1 MHNLCSRMNA
11 LFRGTKVTKHPFY
24 SMWIKMMSGS
34 VSEHFTNL
42 RHVKICKTCVSDPN
56 ALFRGTKPAKHPF
69 YSIRTKMMFGSVLEH
84 FANLRHV
91 KDAKR
96 VFVLNALVQCT
107 KLVKHPF
114 YSIRTKMMFG
124 SVLEHSANLRHVKR
138 CKTCVRNRMHYFRV
152 PKLWSIHSCLLNPK
166 WFWECFRAFC

>member
-11 LFRGTKVTKHPFY
+11 LFRGTKPV
-24 SMWIKMMSGS
+24 
-34 VSEHFTNL
+34 
-42 RHVKICKTCVSDPN
+42 
-56 ALFRGTKPAKHPF
+56 KHPF
-69 YSIRTKMMFGSVLEH
+69 YSIRTKMMFGSVFEH

-91 KDAKR
+91 KDAKL

-124 SVLEHSANLRHVKR
+124 SVLEHFANLRHVKR
-138 CKTCVRNRMHYFRV
+138 GKTCVRTRMHYFEV
-152 PKLWSIHSCLLNPK
+152 PKLQSVHSNPWEPKLCLGVFQSISLT
-166 WFWECFRAFC
+166 FGM